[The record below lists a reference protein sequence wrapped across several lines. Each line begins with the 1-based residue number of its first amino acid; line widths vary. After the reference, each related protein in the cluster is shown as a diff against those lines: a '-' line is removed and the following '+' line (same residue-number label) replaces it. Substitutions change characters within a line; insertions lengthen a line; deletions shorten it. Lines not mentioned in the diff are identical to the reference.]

1 MISNLMATSTTSTS
15 RRPSRY
21 NAVIS
26 PRGIKDQMNE
36 AVLNNIEVEVETR
49 YIEEQSNPE
58 QNSYVFAYTITIQ
71 NKGRQSAQL
80 LTRHWV
86 ITDSNQKIQEVRGD
100 GVVGEQ
106 PLLNPGEQFVYT
118 SGTMLETAVGTM
130 KGSYQMLADD
140 GSQFDAEID
149 EFVLSTPRVL
159 H

>member
-1 MISNLMATSTTSTS
+1 MS
-15 RRPSRY
+15 
-21 NAVIS
+21 
-26 PRGIKDQMNE
+26 E
-36 AVLNNIEVEVETR
+36 AGLNQIQVDVETR

-58 QNSYVFAYTITIQ
+58 QNYYVFAYTITIQ
-71 NKGRQSAQL
+71 NKGKQPAQL

-106 PLLNPGEQFVYT
+106 PLLKPGEQFVYT
-118 SGTMLETAVGTM
+118 SGTMLETSVGTM

-140 GSQFDAEID
+140 GSHFDATID

>member
-1 MISNLMATSTTSTS
+1 
-15 RRPSRY
+15 
-21 NAVIS
+21 
-26 PRGIKDQMNE
+26 MNE
-36 AVLNNIEVEVETR
+36 AELNKVKVDVETR
-49 YIEEQSNPE
+49 YIEDQSNPE
-58 QNSYVFAYTITIQ
+58 QNYYVFAYTITIK
-71 NKGRQSAQL
+71 NNGRQNAQL

-86 ITDSNQKIQEVRGD
+86 ITDSNSKIQEVRGD

-106 PLLNPGEQFVYT
+106 PLLKPGEQFVYT

-140 GSQFDAEID
+140 GSHFDAQIE

>member
-1 MISNLMATSTTSTS
+1 MIDA
-15 RRPSRY
+15 
-21 NAVIS
+21 
-26 PRGIKDQMNE
+26 D
-36 AVLNNIEVEVETR
+36 LNNIRVDVETR
-49 YIEEQSNPE
+49 YIEDQSNPE
-58 QNSYVFAYTITIQ
+58 QNYFVFAYTITIR
-71 NKGRQSAQL
+71 NKGQQSAKL

-86 ITDSNQKIQEVRGD
+86 ITDSNEKIQEVRGD

-106 PLLNPGEQFVYT
+106 PLLKPGEQFVYT

-140 GSQFDAEID
+140 GSQFDATID

>member
-1 MISNLMATSTTSTS
+1 
-15 RRPSRY
+15 
-21 NAVIS
+21 
-26 PRGIKDQMNE
+26 MNQ
-36 AVLNNIEVEVETR
+36 AGPNNIEVDVETR

-58 QNSYVFAYTITIQ
+58 QNYYVFAYTITIQ
-71 NKGRQSAQL
+71 NKGQQAAQL

-86 ITDSNQKIQEVRGD
+86 ITDSNQKVQEVRGD

-106 PLLNPGEQFVYT
+106 PLLKPGEQFVYT

>member
-1 MISNLMATSTTSTS
+1 M
-15 RRPSRY
+15 
-21 NAVIS
+21 
-26 PRGIKDQMNE
+26 GIQAQMNDPG
-36 AVLNNIEVEVETR
+36 LNNIRVDVETR

-58 QNSYVFAYTITIQ
+58 QNYYVFAYTITIQ
-71 NKGRQSAQL
+71 NQGRQAAQL

-86 ITDSNQKIQEVRGD
+86 ITDSNHKVQEVRGD

-106 PLLNPGEQFVYT
+106 PHLKPGEQFVYT

-140 GSQFDAEID
+140 GSRFDAPIE

>member
-1 MISNLMATSTTSTS
+1 
-15 RRPSRY
+15 
-21 NAVIS
+21 
-26 PRGIKDQMNE
+26 MNE
-36 AVLNNIEVEVETR
+36 AGLNNIEVDVETR

-58 QNSYVFAYTITIQ
+58 QNYYVFAYTITIQ
-71 NKGRQSAQL
+71 NRGQQAAQL

-86 ITDSNQKIQEVRGD
+86 ITDSNQKVQEVRGD

-106 PLLNPGEQFVYT
+106 PLLKPGEQFVYT
-118 SGTMLETAVGTM
+118 SGTRLETAVGTM

>member
-1 MISNLMATSTTSTS
+1 
-15 RRPSRY
+15 
-21 NAVIS
+21 
-26 PRGIKDQMNE
+26 MNQPD
-36 AVLNNIEVEVETR
+36 LNHIQVDVETR
-49 YIEEQSNPE
+49 YIEEQSKPE
-58 QNSYVFAYTITIQ
+58 QNYYVFAYTITIR
-71 NKGRQSAQL
+71 NKGQQAAQL

-86 ITDSNQKIQEVRGD
+86 ITDSNQKVQEVRGD

-106 PLLNPGEQFVYT
+106 PHLKPGEQFVYT

-140 GSQFDAEID
+140 GSRFEAPID